1 MASNGRALRVGL
13 FVIAGI
19 VTMLALLLFLS
30 GATLHPGS
38 RFETYF
44 QESVEGL
51 DVGTEVKFRGVTIG
65 HVTDVGLVTAEY
77 PPADVTMGDT
87 KVYQQVIVR
96 FVIDPRKVGHVDA
109 IDNAIAHGLRVQI
122 EPQGITGLSYLDLSF
137 VNPQQFPETAVPW
150 TPETTVIPSMPSTLT
165 QIQDAIEQVMSS
177 LSKVDAAKM
186 VTEASTLMTTLT
198 NEITT
203 GDAHQAIANANLLL
217 GTLNTTVQQT
227 NLPATTAAL
236 RNLADGPQ
244 TGQIL
249 AQLDQT
255 TAQLAKVSAQLP
267 ALVAS
272 SQATINQAD
281 ETTADLQ
288 AQLIPI
294 LSQMKTATANL
305 AALSAALK
313 RNPGQVILGAQP
325 PADGATP

>member
-30 GATLHPGS
+30 GVTLHPGV
-38 RFETYF
+38 RYETYF

-77 PPADVTMGDT
+77 PAVNVAQGDT

-96 FVIDPRKVGHVDA
+96 FVVNPSKVGHVDA

-137 VNPQQFPETAVPW
+137 VNPQQFPESPVPW
-150 TPETTVIPSMPSTLT
+150 IPETTVIPSMPSTLT

-217 GTLNTTVQQT
+217 GTLNTTVRQT
-227 NLPATTAAL
+227 NLPATAAAL

-244 TGQIL
+244 TAQIL

-313 RNPGQVILGAQP
+313 HNPAQVILGAQP
-325 PADGATP
+325 PADGAAP